1 MKLFTSTESLVPT
14 RAGHD
19 IFYRYYMSVEVNNLA
34 LHKHK
39 SQSSNWP
46 LTYDFLFCNHIITP
60 ILHISLVRFGLNKH
74 DALSTYA
81 EAGLS
86 HKKVKRAGNIYA

>member
-1 MKLFTSTESLVPT
+1 M
-14 RAGHD
+14 
-19 IFYRYYMSVEVNNLA
+19 I
-34 LHKHK
+34 
-39 SQSSNWP
+39 
-46 LTYDFLFCNHIITP
+46 FLFCNHIITP